1 MADASL
7 EAGAG
12 VMAEAAAG
20 MRSDGME
27 REREILD
34 RRLGNG
40 ADGAE

>member
-1 MADASL
+1 MADTSL

-27 REREILD
+27 REILD